1 MTHVLLHF
9 NVNNE
14 IPTLAIKLLD
24 LKCNTKVSDKL
35 TNSYKDFKNKSLHK
49 YVFVCNFRTFRG
61 LEHSRIT
68 IIIDRDIYSLQHFLV
83 ECIARCTS
91 HLNVVLLGANKTLNI
106 IMQKWKQKLS
116 GTSLI
121 ERRKII
127 LRKDRKQLNDSDKQ
141 ENDKITIDTL
151 SQEYKTLQQK
161 FNELSLQKNKGESL
175 IPYIKARSKDS
186 NSKVEKFLGVLTNLS
201 KEPF

>member
-1 MTHVLLHF
+1 
-9 NVNNE
+9 
-14 IPTLAIKLLD
+14 
-24 LKCNTKVSDKL
+24 
-35 TNSYKDFKNKSLHK
+35 
-49 YVFVCNFRTFRG
+49 
-61 LEHSRIT
+61 
-68 IIIDRDIYSLQHFLV
+68 
-83 ECIARCTS
+83 
-91 HLNVVLLGANKTLNI
+91 
-106 IMQKWKQKLS
+106 MQKWKQKLS

-175 IPYIKARSKDS
+175 ISKQEA
-186 NSKVEKFLGVLTNLS
+186 KIAIQR
-201 KEPF
+201 